1 MLEQKDLD
9 LLKDL
14 VKSVVDE
21 RIERSESKL
30 ESLIGG
36 LKETQDTMLKTQ
48 GTMQNDIRM
57 LKETQD
63 TMLKTQGT
71 MQNDIRMLKKTQ
83 NTILEEVDDLKQ
95 NQNFILVEI
104 GRTQN
109 YLEKRINKVERKLDE
124 MDQFYRI
131 TKLENSATKEFIRIC
146 DNLTERVERL
156 ERKMA

>member
-63 TMLKTQGT
+63 TM
-71 MQNDIRMLKKTQ
+71 QNDIRMLKKTQ
-83 NTILEEVDDLKQ
+83 NTILGEVDDLKQ

-131 TKLENSATKEFIRIC
+131 TKLENSTTKEFIRIC
-146 DNLTERVERL
+146 NNLTERVERL

>member
-48 GTMQNDIRM
+48 GTMQKDIRM
-57 LKETQD
+57 LKE
-63 TMLKTQGT
+63 TQGT

-83 NTILEEVDDLKQ
+83 NTILGEVDDLKQ

-131 TKLENSATKEFIRIC
+131 TKLENSTTKEFIRIC